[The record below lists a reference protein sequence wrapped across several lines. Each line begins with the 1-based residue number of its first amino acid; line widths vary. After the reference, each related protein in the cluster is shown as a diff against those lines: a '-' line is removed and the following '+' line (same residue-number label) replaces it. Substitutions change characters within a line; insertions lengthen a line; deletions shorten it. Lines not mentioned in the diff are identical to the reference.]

1 MIDNLSGK
9 LARVDKDGLVVMLG
23 SIGIRVSVPE
33 PLRVKV
39 NPGDHLEL
47 FTNLVV
53 REDSLTLFGFP
64 TLEESQFFKLLLS
77 VSGVGP
83 RTALTIL
90 SVLTTDTLRRA
101 ILSEQPEVIS
111 RVPGVGKM
119 TSQKIVIALQKKVG
133 TRGTDDLMAPA
144 SEIDTEVLS
153 ALTGLGYSVI
163 EAQTAL
169 QSIPRDAPGDI
180 ETRLR
185 LALQYFA

>member
-9 LARVDKDGLVVMLG
+9 LARVDKDGLVIMLG
-23 SIGIRVSVPE
+23 SLGLRVSVPE
-33 PLRVKV
+33 QLRLKV
-39 NPGDHLEL
+39 TPGDHLEL

-53 REDSLTLFGFP
+53 REDSLTLFGFS

-90 SVLTTDTLRRA
+90 SVLSTDTLRRA

-133 TRGTDDLMAPA
+133 TRGTDELMAPA
-144 SEIDTEVLS
+144 SEIDTEVLT

-169 QSIPRDAPGDI
+169 QSIPHDAPGDI